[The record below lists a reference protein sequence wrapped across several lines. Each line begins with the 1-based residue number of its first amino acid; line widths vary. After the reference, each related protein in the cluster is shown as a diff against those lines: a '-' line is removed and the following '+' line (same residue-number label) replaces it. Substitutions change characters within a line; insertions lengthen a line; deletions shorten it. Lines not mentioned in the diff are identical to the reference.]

1 MKRADTLQIVYKSN
15 KMEKVCTSAYAAQ
28 KKYGDKMA
36 AKIQQRVQEISA
48 AETVEEMLRSH
59 IGRCHPL
66 QSNREGEYAVDLI
79 HPYRLIFEKI
89 ENIVQIAKIIEIVN
103 YH

>member
-48 AETVEEMLRSH
+48 AETVEEMNYSQVSRH
-59 IGRCHPL
+59 
-66 QSNREGEYAVDLI
+66 
-79 HPYRLIFEKI
+79 KK
-89 ENIVQIAKIIEIVN
+89 VQFF
-103 YH
+103 